1 VTVEDDTIGVDDTVQ
16 FTATATYPDGS
27 TVNITGEA
35 TWNSSDTG
43 VATINV
49 EGLATGVGEGTAEI
63 TATLDGETSNTV
75 TLTVTVPAAGLQW
88 WAILAIIAGL
98 LALGLLLFAIG
109 RRRGGKQP
117 EEAG

>member
-1 VTVEDDTIGVDDTVQ
+1 MQ
-16 FTATATYPDGS
+16 FTAAATYPDGT
-27 TVNITGEA
+27 TVVVTGQV

-43 VATINV
+43 VATIDV
-49 EGLATGVGEGTAEI
+49 QGLATGEGEGTTEI
-63 TATLDGETSNTV
+63 TATFDGETSDPV
-75 TLTVTVPAAGLQW
+75 TLTVTVAAAGLQW